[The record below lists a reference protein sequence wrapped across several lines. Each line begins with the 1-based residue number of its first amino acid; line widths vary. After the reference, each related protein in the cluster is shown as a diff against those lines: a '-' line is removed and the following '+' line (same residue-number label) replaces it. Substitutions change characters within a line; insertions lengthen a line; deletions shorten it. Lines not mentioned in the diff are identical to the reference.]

1 MMKENDAILA
11 ERIGDTLMSKNIGYD
26 HKRMF
31 GGHCFMVDDKML
43 MGTYQGGLMVRVDP
57 DTMDD
62 LLKKKGVNPMIHGG
76 KTMKAFLMVEAGLV
90 VGDSDL
96 EFWIDRCME
105 FNPRAKSSKK

>member
-1 MMKENDAILA
+1 MKQNDAILA
-11 ERIGDTLMSKNIGYD
+11 ERIGDVLMSKSITYE

-57 DTMDD
+57 ESMED
-62 LLKKKGVNPMIHGG
+62 LLKKKGVKQMIHGG
-76 KTMKAFLMVEAGLV
+76 KTMKAFLMVEAGQV
-90 VGDSDL
+90 VGDKDL
-96 EFWIDRCME
+96 DFWIDQCME